1 MRVQMTRRGV
11 SIDVSGSEMKELQR
25 QFHEEYC
32 ILLKQF
38 VEPAL
43 LVQLQEKIAAAGFYE
58 KHNRDVGD
66 EVRMRSD
73 PAGSALEFLMNDP
86 ALYAFVREVSGIGPI
101 GAYQGRVYSLLPDTG
116 MMSDWHNDMV
126 AGRLA
131 TMVTNLSTAVYGG
144 GLLQFK
150 RVDSDEIVTSI
161 HNTGFGDATLF
172 KIDHTLKHRVTPTTG
187 TVRRT
192 MYAGWFLGEPDF
204 TTLLKGR
211 LDTHSVGA

>member
-1 MRVQMTRRGV
+1 MRRGV
-11 SIDVSGSEMKELQR
+11 GQLRHDAPGAKAREHGAEGLTIVRVQITRKGAEIDVSASEMKELQR
-25 QFHEEYC
+25 QFHEQYC
-32 ILLKQF
+32 ILLERF

-43 LVQLQEKIAAAGFYE
+43 LVQLQEKIEAAGFYD
-58 KHNRDVGD
+58 KHNVDVGD
-66 EVRMRSD
+66 EVRMTSD
-73 PAGSALEFLMNDP
+73 PAGTALEFMMNDL
-86 ALYAFVREVSGIGPI
+86 ALHAFVREVSGIGPI

-131 TMVTNLSTAVYGG
+131 TMVVNLSTAAYAG

-172 KIDHTLKHRVTPTTG
+172 KISHTLKHRVTPITG
-187 TVRRT
+187 TLRR
-192 MYAGWFLGEPDF
+192 
-204 TTLLKGR
+204 
-211 LDTHSVGA
+211 

>member
-1 MRVQMTRRGV
+1 MRVQITRRGAT
-11 SIDVSGSEMKELQR
+11 IDVSASEMKELHR

-32 ILLKQF
+32 VLLNEF

-43 LVQLQEKIAAAGFYE
+43 LVQLQEKIAAAGFFD
-58 KHNRDVGD
+58 KHNVDVGD
-66 EVRMRSD
+66 EIRMSSD
-73 PAGSALEFLMNDP
+73 PAGTALEFAMNDP
-86 ALYAFVREVSGIGPI
+86 ALHAFVREVSGIGPI
-101 GAYQGRVYSLLPDTG
+101 GAYQGRVYSLLPETG

-131 TMVTNLSTAVYGG
+131 TMVINLSTAVYSG

-172 KIDHTLKHRVTPTTG
+172 KIDHTLKHRVTPITG

-192 MYAGWFLGEPDF
+192 MYAGWFLDKPDF
-204 TTLLKGR
+204 LTLLKGK
-211 LDTHSVGA
+211 LDAHSVGA